1 LSKNNIIMFNL
12 AWILLIT
19 TLLSQNGFATPPHIL
34 HATSKTF
41 RLTKLNSQQL
51 QTCMLIDLLT
61 LSWDQPLYIHTTTS
75 SHPPSPINGFA
86 VQHMLDQK
94 TITFHGDPTRC
105 LSFRT
110 FAYDRQ
116 RRRETMHNGI
126 VEEED
131 DDILRLVQQSTSM
144 YDDDDDDDNNQR
156 RQERNLMRFIQRS
169 PCDDTTSNDGAAQCY
184 VQLNDTSIG
193 NYHRSKIFFD
203 DSDVAKIKFFVRSNI
218 EQVYS
223 FNIRNDDDGSSSWQ
237 QQAGVITEE
246 TSSAQQERHDEIQ
259 EKNHFWGGTCSVVR
273 VPQSSTRSFRSS
285 RSSDTTNDE
294 YKQMNT
300 TTLSLLETKDRMSIM
315 TQVFKGLVT
324 DVIDGTVAGA
334 AGPALEQTEERAG
347 TSDTD
352 DMRGEFFVIIFF
364 FFSFFFFFF
373 GKL

>member
-1 LSKNNIIMFNL
+1 MFNL

-19 TLLSQNGFATPPHIL
+19 TLLSQNGFATPPHTL

-51 QTCMLIDLLT
+51 QTCVLIDLLT
-61 LSWDQPLYIHTTTS
+61 LSWDQPLYIHHTTTS

-131 DDILRLVQQSTSM
+131 DDIFRLVQQSTSM
-144 YDDDDDDDNNQR
+144 YDDDDDNDNQG
-156 RQERNLMRFIQRS
+156 NLMRFIQRS
-169 PCDDTTSNDGAAQCY
+169 PCGDTTSNDGAAQCY

-193 NYHRSKIFFD
+193 NYHRSKIFVD
-203 DSDVAKIKFFVRSNI
+203 DSDVAKIQFFVRSNI

-223 FNIRNDDDGSSSWQ
+223 FNIRIEDGSSSWQ
-237 QQAGVITEE
+237 QQAEAITEE
-246 TSSAQQERHDEIQ
+246 ASRAQQERLNNVQ
-259 EKNHFWGGTCSVVR
+259 EKNHFWGGTCSMLR
-273 VPQSSTRSFRSS
+273 VPQSSS
-285 RSSDTTNDE
+285 RSTDTTTDE
-294 YKQMNT
+294 YNQRNT

-334 AGPALEQTEERAG
+334 AGPTLEQTEERAG

-352 DMRGEFFVIIFF
+352 DMRGEFFYYFF
-364 FFSFFFFFF
+364 
-373 GKL
+373 L